1 VISHVIFCSS
11 FPNRRLGEHK
21 MRRLWPIHGVL
32 PLVDARLGADDFM
45 LPVESPKED
54 LGRPNQPFRIRFPGK
69 HFSMIRSP
77 TSSTHAL
84 EKCFPWKR
92 IRKGWFGLPK
102 SSLGW
107 VDLEYRNG
115 NDLKTRTVKYGQTPS
130 SYITK
135 LTKDANGW
143 AW

>member
-1 VISHVIFCSS
+1 
-11 FPNRRLGEHK
+11 

-54 LGRPNQPFRIRFPGK
+54 
-69 HFSMIRSP
+69 
-77 TSSTHAL
+77 
-84 EKCFPWKR
+84 
-92 IRKGWFGLPK
+92 
-102 SSLGW
+102 LGW

>member
-1 VISHVIFCSS
+1 
-11 FPNRRLGEHK
+11 
-21 MRRLWPIHGVL
+21 
-32 PLVDARLGADDFM
+32 
-45 LPVESPKED
+45 
-54 LGRPNQPFRIRFPGK
+54 
-69 HFSMIRSP
+69 MIRSP
-77 TSSTHAL
+77 ASSTHAL
-84 EKCFPWKR
+84 EKCFP
-92 IRKGWFGLPK
+92 GNVFGKVGSTFPNLR
-102 SSLGW
+102 LGW